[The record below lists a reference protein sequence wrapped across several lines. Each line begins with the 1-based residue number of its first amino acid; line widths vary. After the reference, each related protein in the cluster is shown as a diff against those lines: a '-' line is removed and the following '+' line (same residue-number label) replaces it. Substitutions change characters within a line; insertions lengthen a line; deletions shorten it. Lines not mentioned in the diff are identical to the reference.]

1 MLSLSV
7 AASPDPDGVDRLAPD
22 FVRVSLLVAGPGR
35 ELFSCAGHACLR
47 LECPTYDLD
56 YCFSYESERISDRVT
71 AFFRGKL
78 TMGLFAIKTPEFL
91 LEYGK
96 GGRGVMQYELE
107 LPPDSK
113 QRLWRLMD
121 SLAEKGANL
130 PYDYMKRGCAL
141 SVMECLRKSLAG
153 HSFEVDPWPPQLS
166 GTWREISYARIA
178 SHSPWTA
185 LALHLIIGTAID
197 QAFPKMHKV
206 IMPDDLLE
214 VLRAAK
220 VDGKPVAAGEGV
232 ELLPQTL
239 DVSPPPIR
247 PIAVALVFL
256 AIALANMKMKN
267 RFVDWAFLALQSSIG
282 IFLVFLVFFSSLP
295 ATEWNWNIV
304 VFNPLPLAFWRWR
317 RWWALPYAAVVAIWA
332 GFMVFWPHSL
342 TDPALIVLA
351 ISLAVAILRF
361 VPSLRYGTRCVQ
373 K

>member
-35 ELFSCAGHACLR
+35 ELFTCAGHAFLR

-56 YCFSYESERISDRVT
+56 YCFSYESERISDKLT

-91 LEYGK
+91 SEYGK

-130 PYDYMKRGCAL
+130 PYDYMKRGCAQ
-141 SVMECLRKSLAG
+141 SVMECLRESLAG
-153 HSFEVDPWPPQLS
+153 HRFEVEAWPPQLI
-166 GTWREISYARIA
+166 GTWREITCARVRP
-178 SHSPWTA
+178 HSPWNI
-185 LALHLIIGTAID
+185 LALELIVGTAADRSLPEIR
-197 QAFPKMHKV
+197 KI

-214 VLRAAK
+214 VLHAAK